1 MLTPTVISD
10 YIKFGDVSL
19 YLSDNQYQKERYYK
33 WINESKRT
41 RLIYMSNQV
50 LKWGEPYL
58 VGIAGYEDVALYLYG
73 LIGPWLQEAIY
84 ISGTGSGIY
93 IGTPVIPISAPGA
106 SGQINIE
113 VGAVGSPIPA
123 NTSTY
128 TNNILI
134 GRNIVVVLDSL
145 IVQPSPLPAFD
156 YIFNSLTGTITF
168 NYKLNA
174 GQILTIIYI

>member
-10 YIKFGDVSL
+10 YIAWADVSL

-41 RLIYMSNQV
+41 RLIYLSNQV

-58 VGIAGYEDVALYLYG
+58 NGVQGYDEVALYTYS
-73 LIGPWLQEAIY
+73 LIGPWVQEASY
-84 ISGTGSGIY
+84 IADTGSGIY
-93 IGTPVIPISAPGA
+93 IGTPVLPISAPNA
-106 SGQINIE
+106 AGQINIE

-123 NTSTY
+123 DTDTY
-128 TNNILI
+128 TNAILAN
-134 GRNIVVVLDSL
+134 RTIVVVLDSV
-145 IVQPSPLPAFD
+145 IVQPAPLPNFS
-156 YIFNSLTGTITF
+156 YTFNSVTGTVTF
-168 NYKLNA
+168 SYDLSA

>member
-10 YIKFGDVSL
+10 YIAWADVSL

-33 WINESKRT
+33 WVKEDKRT

-50 LKWGEPYL
+50 LKWGQPYL
-58 VGIAGYEDVALYLYG
+58 VGVEGYEDVALYTYA
-73 LIGPWLQEAIY
+73 LIGPWVQEAAY
-84 ISGTGSGIY
+84 IANTGSGIY
-93 IGTPVIPISAPGA
+93 IGTPVIPITSPAA

-113 VGAVGSPIPA
+113 VGGVGSPIPA
-123 NTSTY
+123 NTKIY

-134 GRNIVVVLDSL
+134 GRNIVVVLDNL

-156 YIFNSLTGTITF
+156 YTFNSLTGTIEF
-168 NYKLNA
+168 NYDLSV